1 MFHMEAFS
9 VSDTTSGANTFV
21 QANYVT
27 TNIVLPSQNNG
38 VQVSPQLPFLH
49 SLFGVGA
56 NMVHV
61 RAQTPKFLPQP
72 YPQFDPNNRGTAIE
86 SPPRFWDFSDN
97 PLPLGP
103 TDEFDIYVSQN
114 SGGTE
119 TERVF
124 VQFTDNMLAPV
135 PSGKIF
141 TVHAVSSTTLTASK
155 FTPCIPTLDYP
166 LPGGT
171 YALVGARVFSATALA
186 FRILPSMGPIWRPG
200 GVAVQAY
207 DQLDSPGQRTY
218 PYTGTFGQGWGVWLS
233 FYQNV
238 LFQVEI
244 FATSADTAEEFS
256 FDLVQTST
264 ATV

>member
-21 QANYVT
+21 QAPYVN
-27 TNIVLPSQNNG
+27 TNTVLPQINNG
-38 VQVSPQLPFLH
+38 VQVSPELANLH
-49 SLFGVGA
+49 SLFGLGVSLC
-56 NMVHV
+56 HI
-61 RAQTPKFLPQP
+61 RAQSPKFLPQP

-86 SPPRFWDFSDN
+86 SPPRIHDLSDS

-103 TDEFDIYVSQN
+103 TDEFDIFVTQN
-114 SGGTE
+114 SGATE

-124 VQFTDNMLAPV
+124 VNFTNGVTQPNPA
-135 PSGKIF
+135 GKLF
-141 TVHAVSSTTLTASK
+141 TVHAVSATTLTANR
-155 FTPCIPTLDYP
+155 FTPCIPTLDFP

-171 YALVGARVFSATALA
+171 YALVGARAFSATALA

-200 GVAVQAY
+200 GVACQSY
-207 DQLDSPGQRTY
+207 DQLDAPGQRSY
-218 PYTGTFGQGWGVWLS
+218 PYTGTYGTGWGVWVT

-238 LFQVEI
+238 LFQVEM
-244 FATSADTAEEFS
+244 FATGADTAEEFD
-256 FDLVQTST
+256 FDLIQIST